1 MGSYPCFD
9 KTRETGRHAVKKL
22 PYLPKPDAPNKTDI
36 VKQIAMQDEQYQSAP
51 VFHLTM
57 ADIISR
63 RKPKKKGNA

>member
-1 MGSYPCFD
+1 M
-9 KTRETGRHAVKKL
+9 KKL

-57 ADIISR
+57 AEIISG
-63 RKPKKKGNA
+63 RKPKKKKGNA